1 MITLIS
7 GMLALTGCGSS
18 APSASSSA
26 PGSDTFT
33 EWPSLPPVVST
44 EQFCTVK
51 VPAGITQRALQAPDG
66 LSLSSAWLGSADQ
79 DNPLRTIR
87 PRHVD
92 DQLHLVAVTA
102 AGATKPDAI
111 VILSSSARK
120 SIPTLRK
127 TPQT

>member
-26 PGSDTFT
+26 PGSDTST
-33 EWPSLPPVVST
+33 EWPSLPLVVST

-66 LSLSSAWLGSADQ
+66 VSLNSAWLGSGK
-79 DNPLRTIR
+79 T
-87 PRHVD
+87 
-92 DQLHLVAVTA
+92 VAVLLHQGGGDGLCGFLFTL
-102 AGATKPDAI
+102 T
-111 VILSSSARK
+111 SSPNKESG
-120 SIPTLRK
+120 
-127 TPQT
+127 

>member
-26 PGSDTFT
+26 PGSDTST
-33 EWPSLPPVVST
+33 EWPSLPLVVST

-66 LSLSSAWLGSADQ
+66 VSLNSAWLGSADQ